1 MTPRLQI
8 RITLPDLH
16 EEINR
21 LRRRDGL
28 EEVGGLG
35 LAHKLYTHFR
45 EEHNPRVA
53 EALKNIESRLASPE
67 ARTGREIRLP
77 AQ

>member
-8 RITLPDLH
+8 RVKLPELH
-16 EEINR
+16 DEINR
-21 LRRRDGL
+21 LRKRDGL

-35 LAHKLYTHFR
+35 LAHKLYTHFHGER
-45 EEHNPRVA
+45 NPRVA
-53 EALKNIESRLASPE
+53 EALTNLESRAGEPGGLLRAPMP
-67 ARTGREIRLP
+67 P